1 MDPTQP
7 LISLNQQHSAGDYSL
22 LHLLQLSLTKVHH
35 RLLCHS
41 QIGERGHVRNHKM
54 KHRRP
59 RPLMSN
65 KHKHSSKSRLRLR

>member
-1 MDPTQP
+1 MDPTQQ

-22 LHLLQLSLTKVHH
+22 LHLLRLSLTKVHH

-59 RPLMSN
+59 RPLMS
-65 KHKHSSKSRLRLR
+65 SKLQ